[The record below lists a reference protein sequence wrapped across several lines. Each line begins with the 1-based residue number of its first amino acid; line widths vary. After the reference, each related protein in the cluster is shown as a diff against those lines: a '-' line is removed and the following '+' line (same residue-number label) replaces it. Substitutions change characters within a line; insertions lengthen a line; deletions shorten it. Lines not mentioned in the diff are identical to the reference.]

1 MYNFH
6 IQVKEV
12 LVMTSE
18 EKNYLFDQGLA
29 LADILEKECVELL
42 GMMENIDDRVNI
54 SRVIAKYEADGDD
67 VFHAASEQLQKIELD
82 PDTRLRIFQM
92 LRHIEDVIDMVDE
105 LSKTIVRYNMRTV
118 TNGFKASVNSINGA
132 VGKLIVLI
140 NAMREYEPEMK
151 EHFTRTVNAFDA
163 FKVDYEKMYD
173 VLIFELFSK
182 PHDVVDIIRCKAV
195 YDAIRDIFEA
205 FEVSADDA
213 YKFIVSRG

>member
-1 MYNFH
+1 
-6 IQVKEV
+6 
-12 LVMTSE
+12 MTIE
-18 EKNYLFDQGLA
+18 EKNYLFDQALA
-29 LADILEKECVELL
+29 LSSILEQESVELL
-42 GMMENIDDRVNI
+42 GMMENIDDRVAI
-54 SRVIAKYEADGDD
+54 SKAISKLESEGDD
-67 VFHAASEQLQKIELD
+67 IFHATNERLQKMEMD
-82 PDTRLRIFQM
+82 EETRLKIFHM
-92 LRHIEDVIDMVDE
+92 IRHVEDVTDMIDE
-105 LSKTIVRYNMRTV
+105 LSKTIVRYNTRTV

-132 VGKLIVLI
+132 IKKLVVLI

-151 EHFTRTVNAFDA
+151 EHFTKTVNTFDA

-173 VLIFELFSK
+173 VLIFDLFSK

>member
-1 MYNFH
+1 
-6 IQVKEV
+6 
-12 LVMTSE
+12 MTIE
-18 EKNYLFDQGLA
+18 EKNYLFDQAIA
-29 LADILEKECVELL
+29 LSGILEQESVELL
-42 GMMENIDDRVNI
+42 GMMENIDDRVAI
-54 SRVIAKYEADGDD
+54 SKAISKLEAEGDD
-67 VFHAASEQLQKIELD
+67 IFHAATAELQKMELD
-82 PDTRLRIFQM
+82 EETRLKIFHM
-92 LRHIEDVIDMVDE
+92 IRHIEDVTDMIDE
-105 LSKTIVRYNMRTV
+105 LSKTIVRYNTRTV

-132 VGKLIVLI
+132 IKKLVVLI

-151 EHFTRTVNAFDA
+151 EHFTKTVNSFDA

-173 VLIFELFSK
+173 VLIFDLFSK

>member
-1 MYNFH
+1 
-6 IQVKEV
+6 
-12 LVMTSE
+12 MTIE
-18 EKNYLFDQGLA
+18 ERDYLFDQALA
-29 LADILEKECVELL
+29 LSGILEQECLELL
-42 GMMENIDDRVNI
+42 GMMENIDDRVAI
-54 SRVIAKYEADGDD
+54 SRAIAKLESEGDD
-67 VFHAASEQLQKIELD
+67 IFHATGARLQKMDLD
-82 PDTRLRIFQM
+82 PETRIKIFQM
-92 LRHIEDVIDMVDE
+92 IRHIEDVTDMVDE
-105 LSKTIVRYNMRTV
+105 LSKTIVRYNTRTV

-132 VGKLIVLI
+132 VKKLVVLI

-151 EHFTRTVNAFDA
+151 DHFTRTVNTFDA

-173 VLIFELFSK
+173 VLIFDLFSK

>member
-1 MYNFH
+1 
-6 IQVKEV
+6 
-12 LVMTSE
+12 MTLE
-18 EKNYLFDQGLA
+18 EKNYLFDQALA
-29 LADILEKECVELL
+29 LSAILEQEGLELL
-42 GMMENIDDRVNI
+42 GMMENIDDRVAI
-54 SRVIAKYEADGDD
+54 SKAIAKLESEGDD
-67 VFHAASEQLQKIELD
+67 IFHATNESLQKMELD
-82 PDTRLRIFQM
+82 PEMRIKIFQM
-92 LRHIEDVIDMVDE
+92 IRHIEDVTDMVDE
-105 LSKTIVRYNMRTV
+105 LSKTIVRYNTRTV

-132 VGKLIVLI
+132 VKKLVVLI

-151 EHFTRTVNAFDA
+151 EHFTKTVNSFDA

-173 VLIFELFSK
+173 VLIFDLFSK

>member
-1 MYNFH
+1 
-6 IQVKEV
+6 
-12 LVMTSE
+12 MTSE
-18 EKNYLFDQGLA
+18 ERDYLFDQAISLSGV
-29 LADILEKECVELL
+29 LEKECVELL
-42 GMMENIDDRVNI
+42 GMMENIEDRVAI
-54 SRVIAKYEADGDD
+54 SRDIAKLEAEGDD
-67 VFHAASEQLQKIELD
+67 IFHATTERLQKIELD

-92 LRHIEDVIDMVDE
+92 IRHIEDVTDMVDE

-132 VGKLIVLI
+132 VKKLIILI
-140 NAMREYEPEMK
+140 PAMREYQPELK
-151 EHFTRTVNAFDA
+151 EQFTKAVNAFDA

-213 YKFIVSRG
+213 YKYVVSKG

>member
-1 MYNFH
+1 
-6 IQVKEV
+6 
-12 LVMTSE
+12 MTIE
-18 EKNYLFDQGLA
+18 EKNYLFDQAIA
-29 LADILEKECVELL
+29 LSGILEQESVELL
-42 GMMENIDDRVNI
+42 GMMENIDDRVAI
-54 SRVIAKYEADGDD
+54 SKAISKLEAEGDD
-67 VFHAASEQLQKIELD
+67 IFHASTAELQKMELD
-82 PDTRLRIFQM
+82 EETRLKIFHM
-92 LRHIEDVIDMVDE
+92 IRHIEDVTDMIDE
-105 LSKTIVRYNMRTV
+105 LSKTIVRYNTRTV

-132 VGKLIVLI
+132 IKKLVVLI

-151 EHFTRTVNAFDA
+151 EHFTKTVNSFDA

-173 VLIFELFSK
+173 VLIFDLFSK

>member
-1 MYNFH
+1 
-6 IQVKEV
+6 
-12 LVMTSE
+12 MTSE
-18 EKNYLFDQGLA
+18 ERDYLFDQAIA
-29 LADILEKECVELL
+29 LSGILEKECVELL
-42 GMMENIDDRVNI
+42 GMMENIDDRVAI
-54 SRVIAKYEADGDD
+54 SREITKLEAEGDD
-67 VFHAASEQLQKIELD
+67 IFHTTTERLQKIELE
-82 PDTRLRIFQM
+82 PDIRLRIFQM
-92 LRHIEDVIDMVDE
+92 IRHIEDITDMVDE

-132 VGKLIVLI
+132 VTKLIVLI
-140 NAMREYEPEMK
+140 NAMREYQPELK
-151 EHFTRTVNAFDA
+151 EQFTKTVNAFDA

-213 YKFIVSRG
+213 YKYVISKG

>member
-1 MYNFH
+1 
-6 IQVKEV
+6 
-12 LVMTSE
+12 MTIE
-18 EKNYLFDQGLA
+18 EKNYLFDQALA
-29 LADILEKECVELL
+29 LSSILEQESVELL
-42 GMMENIDDRVNI
+42 GMMENIDDRVAI
-54 SRVIAKYEADGDD
+54 SKAISKLESEGDD
-67 VFHAASEQLQKIELD
+67 IFHATTERLQKMEMD
-82 PDTRLRIFQM
+82 EETRIKIFHM
-92 LRHIEDVIDMVDE
+92 IRHVEDVTDMIDE
-105 LSKTIVRYNMRTV
+105 LSKTIVRYNTRTV

-132 VGKLIVLI
+132 IKKLVVLI

-151 EHFTRTVNAFDA
+151 EHFTKTVNTFDA

-173 VLIFELFSK
+173 VLIFDLFSK